1 MNALQISAKLKS
13 TTDATKSARCIP
25 KQQMHK
31 FRTACSASVSNA
43 ADFILCQSLM
53 KVKGAAEDDW
63 QDTIGDGGRHNLTQ
77 LWLLPLLL
85 KLA

>member
-1 MNALQISAKLKS
+1 LLS
-13 TTDATKSARCIP
+13 
-25 KQQMHK
+25 
-31 FRTACSASVSNA
+31 

-63 QDTIGDGGRHNLTQ
+63 QDTIGDGGRHSLTQ

>member
-1 MNALQISAKLKS
+1 MLSF
-13 TTDATKSARCIP
+13 
-25 KQQMHK
+25 HK
-31 FRTACSASVSNA
+31 GQGILLS

-63 QDTIGDGGRHNLTQ
+63 QDTIGDGGRHNLIQ
-77 LWLLPLLL
+77 LWLLRLLL